1 MPISLTLQEIS
12 HFRSLLASYSEALE
26 ALDEIENCEGDLEDA
41 TISLALKAG
50 QEPDTSEKWLDSLAK
65 RCRVG
70 LCQDNL
76 RDDIKQDNLNIVMD
90 RLIAQ
95 KICPV
100 LLITPIL
107 IYVIKTGVDDFC
119 EPLQYMKHPNQSPN
133 N

>member
-1 MPISLTLQEIS
+1 MAISLTLQEIS
-12 HFRSLLASYSEALE
+12 HFRSQLATYPEALE

-65 RCRVG
+65 RCRVA

-76 RDDIKQDNLNIVMD
+76 RDDIKQNNLNIVMD
-90 RLIAQ
+90 GLIAQ

-100 LLITPIL
+100 LLISPIL
-107 IYVIKTGVDDFC
+107 IYVIKIGVDDFC
-119 EPLQYMKHPNQSPN
+119 EPLQYMKQPNQSPSN
-133 N
+133 